1 MTAPIEN
8 ILNRLEGVQKAGKA
22 FKARCPAHPDRTPS
36 LSLKEADDGR
46 VLLHCFSGCEIDAV
60 VAALGL
66 QMSDLFPPSSR
77 SGNRSPRLPGVSL
90 RDLQTATEFEKQ
102 LLYIVK
108 ADQVAGKT
116 ISQLDWERAKLAL
129 QRIALARRVL

>member
-1 MTAPIEN
+1 MSTPIEN

-22 FKARCPAHPDRTPS
+22 FRARCPAHPDRSPS

-66 QMSDLFPPSSR
+66 QKSDLFPPSSR
-77 SGNRSPRLPGVSL
+77 FGNRSQRLPGVNL
-90 RDLQTATEFEKQ
+90 HELQVATEFERQ
-102 LLYIVK
+102 VLFFVK
-108 ADQVAGKT
+108 ADQAAGKT
-116 ISQLDWERAKLAL
+116 ISQLDSERSKLAL
-129 QRIALARRVL
+129 QRIALARRVV